1 MNIQLSFHGQHLH
14 ISPFFLGPN
23 SFEALESRHFC
34 CRVFRGPGPNW
45 GRQIVAGLADVL
57 ALRSVAVVL
66 ELWRLAQ
73 LQMVKASDFL
83 AARSTRIFNQNISMG
98 HLYHGYVK

>member
-14 ISPFFLGPN
+14 TSPYFLGPN
-23 SFEALESRHFC
+23 SFEALETHHFC
-34 CRVFRGPGPNW
+34 CRVFRGPLGQM
-45 GRQIVAGLADVL
+45 GTTFFVAGLADVL

-73 LQMVKASDFL
+73 LQMVKAMNRWAL
-83 AARSTRIFNQNISMG
+83 VNQNFHPFFLFNTIKI
-98 HLYHGYVK
+98 Y